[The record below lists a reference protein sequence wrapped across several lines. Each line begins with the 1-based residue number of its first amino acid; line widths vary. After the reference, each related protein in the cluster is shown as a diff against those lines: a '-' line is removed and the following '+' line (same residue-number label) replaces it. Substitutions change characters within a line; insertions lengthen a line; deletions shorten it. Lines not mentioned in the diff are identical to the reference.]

1 MDESTFGMETGADA
15 FFRFNRRVWKF
26 RTLYKRR
33 KEDKQMSGLDIF
45 IKIVEMIYKIVSAIN
60 TGGRFFFFLRK
71 ECKKYTIDENE
82 DEAKTTSPVAAGEA
96 EAHLHE

>member
-1 MDESTFGMETGADA
+1 MDESTFGMKTGADA

-33 KEDKQMSGLDIF
+33 KEDKQM
-45 IKIVEMIYKIVSAIN
+45 IYKIISAIN

>member
-1 MDESTFGMETGADA
+1 MPSFDLIDVFGNFEHCT
-15 FFRFNRRVWKF
+15 
-26 RTLYKRR
+26 
-33 KEDKQMSGLDIF
+33 KE
-45 IKIVEMIYKIVSAIN
+45 ERIYKIVSAIN